1 VPWHAI
7 VTRPRAELEATRMLQ
22 ERLGLRTFLPQHWVW
37 ISHARRREQL
47 PRPLFPRYIFAH
59 ASIRDNIYAA
69 KSLPNVI
76 DVVRTSNRPLTIPD
90 QVMAEL
96 IARADPDGLMRGT
109 KAAVAEPAYRVGEY
123 RHLARNGP
131 LHDLICQIASV
142 DSGGSLH
149 VWLEA
154 FGSVRQVR
162 VHRTSLGEVAAS
174 PNTAKPIADR
184 ARK

>member
-1 VPWHAI
+1 LPWHAI

-22 ERLGLRTFLPQHWVW
+22 ERLGMRTFLPQHWVW

-47 PRPLFPRYIFAH
+47 PRPLFPRYIFAL
-59 ASIRDNIYAA
+59 ASIDDNIYAA

-90 QVMAEL
+90 VVMAEL
-96 IARADPDGLMRGT
+96 IARADPDGLIRNREAT
-109 KAAVAEPAYRVGEY
+109 IVEPGYRVGEY

-131 LHDLICQIASV
+131 LHDLIVQIAGI
-142 DSGGSLH
+142 DSGNHLR

-162 VHRTSLGEVAAS
+162 VHGNSLGEAVAS
-174 PNTAKPIADR
+174 PDTAKPIDR